1 MILVCC
7 LLRIE
12 LMSYIAIEELKH
24 AWVFRFKNL
33 PISEQDLKA
42 IKPMSIARSS
52 ALWSQ
57 FISKQVDHPD
67 FFKEG
72 DWPFNDATWVDKAP
86 WEKSWES
93 DNNSLPE
100 LINTHIDW
108 QNNTTVY
115 YCNSKKQVIETTWAV
130 FKRCWKNF
138 LMMDDGPILIAK
150 KRKETVQF
158 LSDGSFKIGMKP

>member
-1 MILVCC
+1 
-7 LLRIE
+7 
-12 LMSYIAIEELKH
+12 MSYIAIDDLKH

-42 IKPMSIARSS
+42 IKPMSLARSS

-67 FFKEG
+67 FFSQG
-72 DWPFNDATWVDKAP
+72 DWPFADDSWSDKAM
-86 WEKSWES
+86 WEKAWES
-93 DNNSLPE
+93 DADALPE
-100 LINTHIDW
+100 MILEHLTW
-108 QNNTTVY
+108 QDNTTVY

-138 LMMDDGPILIAK
+138 LMMDDGPILIGK
-150 KRKETVQF
+150 KRPEAVQF
-158 LSDGSFKIGMKP
+158 LSNGTFKVGRK